1 MADAKDLELLC
12 KELNKK
18 YKSDYIHT
26 GYSDFVFDR
35 IPFSSPKMNFMTY
48 GGVPRGYVIEFSG
61 GENGGKT
68 TTALDICGQAQKI
81 FEKENPENPKLVLF
95 VDVENTFNSAWAR
108 KLGVDV
114 EKMMI
119 ISPTN
124 QYAEEL
130 FNDIISLTDTG
141 RFGLIV
147 LDSIAMLMTSS
158 EFDEDIEKK
167 QYGGVSMALTKFS
180 KKMTQLCPKHNCTL
194 IGINQL
200 RENIGSAYGGTITPG
215 GKCWKHTCTLRMSFM
230 RGRFINDQN
239 KEVANG
245 EANPFGNIVNVAIE
259 KTKCCSPNRKGG
271 HYTLRYDRGI
281 DKISD
286 LIDLCMAYGFIS
298 QGGAWFSVVD
308 TETGELL
315 NFDGKDMKFQGSH
328 KLYNEIVENPQLNEY
343 LFDKMNNII
352 LKQESL

>member
-1 MADAKDLELLC
+1 MAESLELLC

-18 YKSDYIHT
+18 YKSDFIHK
-26 GYSDFVFDR
+26 GYADFVYDR

-48 GGVPRGYVIEFSG
+48 GGIPRGYIVEFSG

-81 FEKENPENPKLVLF
+81 FKEENPDNPKKALF
-95 VDVENTFNSAWAR
+95 VDIENTFNAAWA
-108 KLGVDV
+108 KKMGVQIDELLV
-114 EKMMI
+114 I
-119 ISPTN
+119 NPTS
-124 QYAEEL
+124 QYAEEI
-130 FNDIISLTDTG
+130 FNDIISLVDTG
-141 RFGLIV
+141 EIGLVI
-147 LDSIAMLMTSS
+147 LDSIAMLMTAA

-167 QYGGVSMALTKFS
+167 QYGGVSIALTKFS
-180 KKMTQLCPKHNCTL
+180 KKMTQLCTKHNCTL

-200 RENIGSAYGGTITPG
+200 RENMNSMYGGTVTPG

-230 RGRFINDQN
+230 RGRFIDNKN
-239 KEVANG
+239 KEVNNG

-281 DKISD
+281 DAISD
-286 LIDLCMAYGFIS
+286 LIDLSLAYGFVV

-308 TETGELL
+308 TDTGELK
-315 NFDGKDMKFQGSH
+315 NFEDKDMKFQGMP
-328 KLYNEIVENPQLNEY
+328 KLYSEIASNKELHDY
-343 LFDKMNNII
+343 LFDKMNAII
-352 LKQESL
+352 FKQESI